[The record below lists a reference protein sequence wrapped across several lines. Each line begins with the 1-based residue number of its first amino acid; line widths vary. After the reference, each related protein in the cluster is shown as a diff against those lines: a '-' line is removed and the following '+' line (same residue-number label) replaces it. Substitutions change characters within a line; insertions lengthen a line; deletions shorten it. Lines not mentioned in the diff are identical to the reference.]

1 MPKHIVRL
9 LTVIVVLAIVALS
22 ARWIFVDSSFY
33 QYGHYRGK
41 APAEIASKL
50 PQHQGSASCQ
60 SCHKAIY
67 SEWATGIHRKATKDN
82 AVPGIVV
89 KSGPNCEVCHTA
101 AGNHPSKEPM
111 PLSVEDRMTTVT
123 HSHDH
128 VHAINVPGRKL
139 MKTPDD
145 MRGLCMNCHEKM
157 AGRPSFQRQVV
168 VNAHAGEEL
177 CTTCHNPH
185 SPKINFDKVP
195 RMVAMKKSMVGNA
208 SAGKVAAANC
218 STCHGAS
225 GVSASGAIPNLA
237 GQKSGYLANALRA
250 YKTNVRSNGIMS
262 AMASGLSDA
271 DIENVAAFYSQN
283 SCKAATADK
292 GKAAAGKAQFAERG
306 CAACHSS
313 GGLRNPGLA
322 GVSAS
327 QVWPNLAGQNAEYLE
342 GALKAYQAGN
352 VKANEDGARYHV
364 IMTNVAKTL
373 SASDIE
379 NLAAYLAS
387 MNCK

>member
-9 LTVIVVLAIVALS
+9 LTVIAVLAIVALS
-22 ARWIFVDSSFY
+22 ARWYFKDSSFY
-33 QYGHYRGK
+33 QYGHYRGN

-50 PQHQGSASCQ
+50 PKIQGSASCQ

-67 SEWATGIHRKATKDN
+67 NEWSSGIHRKATKDN

-89 KSGPNCEVCHTA
+89 KAGPNCEVCHTP

-111 PLSVEDRMTTVT
+111 PLSVEDRITTIT
-123 HSHDH
+123 HLKEHT
-128 VHAINVPGRKL
+128 HASNIPGRKL
-139 MKTPDD
+139 MLTPDE

-157 AGRPSFQRQVV
+157 PGRPAFQPLVN

-195 RMVAMKKSMVGNA
+195 RMVAMKKAVVGNA
-208 SAGKVAAANC
+208 AAGRAVTASCA
-218 STCHGAS
+218 TCHGAS

-237 GQKSGYLANALRA
+237 GQKPAYLANALRA
-250 YKTNVRSNGIMS
+250 YKSNARSNGIMS
-262 AMASGLSDA
+262 ALASGLSDA
-271 DIENVAAFYSQN
+271 DIENVSAYYAQN
-283 SCKAATADK
+283 SCKAPSGDK
-292 GKAAAGKAQFAERG
+292 GKAAAGKAKYVEAG
-306 CAACHSS
+306 CASCHSS
-313 GGLRNPGLA
+313 GGLRNAGLA

-327 QVWPNLAGQNAEYLE
+327 QAWPNLAGQNVEYLA
-342 GALKAYQAGN
+342 GALKAYQEGN
-352 VKANEDGARYHV
+352 LKANQDGARYHA

-373 SASDIE
+373 SASDID
-379 NLAAYLAS
+379 NLAAYLAGS
-387 MNCK
+387 NCK